1 MFGRDALP
9 ITPSKPKRDEH
20 ENGLANV
27 EAKLGGPSRNADE
40 IGYASIHLNMV
51 KMGGDEGEEHKDEC
65 VGGAFAVAFGEQADA
80 EDDFGDSCD
89 GVEKFGEGEVG
100 RDHGDEH
107 VRQNEVQDTDDD
119 EADGC
124 VELKGFFNSR
134 EHGCGCWCR
143 YEFDYILQ

>member
-9 ITPSKPKRDEH
+9 ITPSKPKRGEY

-27 EAKLGGPSRNADE
+27 EAKLGGPAGNADE

-51 KMGGDEGEEHKDEC
+51 KMGRDEGEEHKDEC

-89 GVEKFGEGEVG
+89 GVEEFGEGEVG

-107 VRQNEVQDTDDD
+107 VRQNEVQDADDD

-134 EHGCGCWCR
+134 EHGRGCW
-143 YEFDYILQ
+143 

>member
-1 MFGRDALP
+1 MFGRNALP
-9 ITPSKPKRDEH
+9 ITPSKPKRGEH

-27 EAKLGGPSRNADE
+27 EAKLGGPAGNADE

-51 KMGGDEGEEHKDEC
+51 KMGGDEGDEHKDEG
-65 VGGAFAVAFGEQADA
+65 VGGAFAVAFGEKADA

-89 GVEKFGEGEVG
+89 GVEEFGEGEVG

-107 VRQNEVQDTDDD
+107 VRQNEVQDADDD

-134 EHGCGCWCR
+134 EHGRGCW
-143 YEFDYILQ
+143 